1 MQTYYSFTNFFN
13 NVCAVHPNIETFSM
27 DDIRTIDTFKQT
39 LFPLANLMVNN
50 VNIDSGVMTYNVT
63 FMVMDRVQDI
73 TQDSVGPYN
82 TMIKNYKD
90 VTNILDVW
98 NTSLMT
104 VNDIVSYI
112 YRNPDAY
119 SYNVVGSSLAT
130 PFDERFDNLLAG
142 FSVDMNISVGNT
154 NPICAISLSD
164 TLANGGDVVC

>member
-1 MQTYYSFTNFFN
+1 MQTFYSFTNFFN
-13 NVCAVHPNIETFSM
+13 NVCLAHPNVTTFTLG
-27 DDIRTIDTFKQT
+27 DIYNIDMAKQT
-39 LFPLANLMVNN
+39 LFPLAHLIVNN
-50 VNIDSGVMTYNVT
+50 VAIDSGIMTYNVT
-63 FMVMDRVQDI
+63 LLVMDRVQDI

-82 TMIKNYKD
+82 TIVKNYKD

-104 VNDIVSYI
+104 INDITSYI

-119 SYNVVGSSLAT
+119 SYNVIGSSLAT

-142 FSVDMNISVGNT
+142 FSIDMNVAVGNT

-164 TLANGGDVVC
+164 SLANGGDNVC